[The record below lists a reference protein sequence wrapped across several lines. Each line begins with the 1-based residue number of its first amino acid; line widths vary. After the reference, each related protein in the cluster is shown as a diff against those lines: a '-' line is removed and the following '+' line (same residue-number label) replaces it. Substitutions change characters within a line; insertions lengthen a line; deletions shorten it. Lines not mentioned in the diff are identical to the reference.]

1 MLRLRFFVSTEKSVL
16 TPTKCIEHLGF
27 VLNSH
32 SMMVSLT
39 QDKIDKLKHRITLVC
54 DSNSIDIRSVAE
66 IVGILVAC
74 FPAVT
79 HGQLFIDN

>member
-1 MLRLRFFVSTEKSVL
+1 M
-16 TPTKCIEHLGF
+16 
-27 VLNSH
+27 
-32 SMMVSLT
+32 
-39 QDKIDKLKHRITLVC
+39 C

-66 IVGILVAC
+66 LVGILVAC